1 MPNAWATAKCQR
13 EASASST
20 LKMPRSRRAIDGFL
34 TFVCYLDD
42 KKHHSILRKEAAMA
56 DIFDFAKKTMLTGI
70 GLALLAKDEMEE
82 IAKDIVEK
90 GKEKG
95 KLTEEEAK
103 KFWDDLHERYD
114 DVQKKLE
121 DKVEQNVK
129 EILDKMK
136 IVTEEKLEGKLKAIK
151 KDVNELKKAVSQ
163 ESKPSE

>member
-1 MPNAWATAKCQR
+1 
-13 EASASST
+13 
-20 LKMPRSRRAIDGFL
+20 L
-34 TFVCYLDD
+34 TFGGYLWDTT
-42 KKHHSILRKEAAMA
+42 KITFQKIKEGTMT

-82 IAKDIVEK
+82 IAKEVVEK

-95 KLTEEEAK
+95 KMTEQEAR
-103 KFWDDLHERYD
+103 KFWDDLHERYE

-121 DKVEQNVK
+121 EKVEQNVK

-136 IVTEEKLEGKLKAIK
+136 IVTEEKLESKLKAIK

-163 ESKPSE
+163 EAKPSE